1 MSSISGHRLEK
12 HGLFIC
18 DLVLNI
24 LNMYKDA
31 KSVLLIAHSMGG
43 VAARI
48 AVLSKYC
55 V

>member
-1 MSSISGHRLEK
+1 MNAFSGYRLEK

-43 VAARI
+43 VAARV